1 MARQD
6 YPESAGLAGRSQLMI
21 RTELHPLLI
30 SSFIHIRHA
39 GEVAALMTAI
49 FWTVTALAF
58 EAASK
63 QIGSLKVNL
72 LRLIVGLIFLS
83 IFTWIYRGY
92 LFPVDATGSMWFYLV
107 LSGLFGFALGDL
119 CLFQAFVVI
128 GARISMLLMAL
139 SPPITAL
146 FSWMFLGEEMT
157 LRSLFGM
164 IITLTG
170 VALVVLKK
178 EEQKKKSQVGARVKF
193 SYPLWGIILGL
204 GGAVGQSAGL
214 VLSKYGMQGYDAFA
228 SAQIRIIAGIAG
240 FSVMF
245 FVRGLWKEAFKTLS
259 NRKPMIQLSVG
270 AFFGPFL
277 GVSFSLIAVQNTST
291 GIAAT
296 IMSIVPVLIIPPSIL
311 LFREKVTVKETL
323 GAILA
328 VAGVAFFFL

>member
-1 MARQD
+1 MNSILTD
-6 YPESAGLAGRSQLMI
+6 I
-21 RTELHPLLI
+21 RFLQWSGH
-30 SSFIHIRHA
+30 S
-39 GEVAALMTAI
+39 GEIAALATAV

-63 QIGSLKVNL
+63 KVGSLIVNL
-72 LRLIVGLIFLS
+72 FRLVVGFIFLS
-83 IFTWIYRGY
+83 LFAWIYRGY
-92 LFPVDATGSMWFYLV
+92 FFPVDAAPGVWFYLL
-107 LSGLFGFALGDL
+107 LSGVVGFVIGDL

-146 FSWMFLGEEMT
+146 FSWIFLNEE
-157 LRSLFGM
+157 LAPKSWIGM
-164 IITLTG
+164 LLTLTG

-178 EEQKKKSQVGARVKF
+178 EDKEVRNGFFNKVKL
-193 SYPLWGIILGL
+193 SYPVWGIILGL
-204 GGAVGQSAGL
+204 GGAIGQAGGL

-228 SAQIRIIAGIAG
+228 SSQIRIIAGVTG
-240 FSVMF
+240 FVILF
-245 FVRGLWKEAFKTLS
+245 FVMGKWKEAFKAIS
-259 NRKPMIQLSVG
+259 HRKPMLQLSLG

-277 GVSFSLIAVQNTST
+277 GVSFSLLAVQLTSA

-311 LFREKVTVKETL
+311 LFKERVTVKEIL

-328 VAGVAFFFL
+328 VVGVAFFFL